1 MIEANAERPDP
12 VNFGEIFLTDSY
24 KEQFTTPST
33 ARNYEELYAPETAD
47 DLLWQIE
54 QEHLK
59 RVVGLLRKKC
69 KQIDYLDFACGTGR
83 IISFVEP
90 LVDSATGI
98 EISPEMIKI
107 AQQNVTDA
115 SLHCRDITSDD
126 AEIEGKYDLITTY
139 RFILNAEPA
148 LRVAGFKALAA
159 RLKDQS
165 SRLVF
170 SNHGNPWSY
179 KALMWPI
186 HVSRQILFGKK
197 REGNY
202 LTRRQTRAVLDAAGL
217 EVIDVTGV
225 GFISPRIVKFLPFS
239 WCQKIEKALA
249 GRPLLQRM
257 GVNQLYVCK
266 LRS

>member
-1 MIEANAERPDP
+1 MK
-12 VNFGEIFLTDSY
+12 FGEALLTRSY

-33 ARNYEELYAPETAD
+33 ARNYEQLYAHETAD

-54 QEHLK
+54 QEHLN
-59 RVVGLLRKKC
+59 RIIGQLRKKLTR
-69 KQIDYLDFACGTGR
+69 IDYLDFACGTGR

-90 LVDSATGI
+90 QVDSATGI

-107 AQQNVTDA
+107 AQQNVKDA
-115 SLHCRDITSDD
+115 SLQCRDITSDD
-126 AEIEGKYDLITTY
+126 AEIENKYDLITTY

-186 HVSRQILFGKK
+186 HFSRQILFGKK

-202 LTRRQTRAVLDAAGL
+202 LTKRQTRAVLDAAGL
-217 EVIDVTGV
+217 EIVDVTGV
-225 GFISPRIVKFLPFS
+225 GFISPRIVKLLPFP
-239 WCQKIEKALA
+239 WCQKIEAALA
-249 GRPLLQRM
+249 GRPLLQSL
-257 GVNQLYVCK
+257 GVNQLFVCRLK
-266 LRS
+266 S

>member
-1 MIEANAERPDP
+1 MK
-12 VNFGEIFLTDSY
+12 FGEALLTRSY
-24 KEQFTTPST
+24 KEQFTAPSS
-33 ARNYEELYAPETAD
+33 ARNYEQLYSPETAD

-54 QEHLK
+54 QEHLNK
-59 RVVGLLRKKC
+59 IIGQLRTKLTR
-69 KQIDYLDFACGTGR
+69 IDYLDFACGTGR

-90 LVDSATGI
+90 QVDSATGI

-107 AQQNVTDA
+107 AQQNVKDA
-115 SLHCRDITSDD
+115 SLQCRDITSDG
-126 AEIEGKYDLITTY
+126 AEIENKYDLITTY

-148 LRVAGFKALAA
+148 LRVAGFKAMAA

-186 HVSRQILFGKK
+186 HFARQTLFGKK

-202 LTRRQTRAVLDAAGL
+202 LTKRQTRAVLDAAGL
-217 EVIDVTGV
+217 EIINVTGV
-225 GFISPRIVKFLPFS
+225 GFISPKIVKRLPFS
-239 WCQKIEKALA
+239 WCQKIEAALA
-249 GRPLLQRM
+249 GRPLLQSL

-266 LRS
+266 LKS

>member
-1 MIEANAERPDP
+1 
-12 VNFGEIFLTDSY
+12 LTPSY
-24 KEQFTTPST
+24 KEKFATSLS
-33 ARNYEELYAPETAD
+33 ARNYEQLYSPETAD

-54 QEHLK
+54 QGHLNEII
-59 RVVGLLRKKC
+59 GQQRKKLTR
-69 KQIDYLDFACGTGR
+69 IDYLDFACGTGR

-90 LVDSATGI
+90 QVDSATGI

-107 AQQNVTDA
+107 AQKYVKDA
-115 SLHCRDITSDD
+115 SLQCRDITSDD
-126 AEIEGKYDLITTY
+126 AEIENKYDLITTY

-186 HVSRQILFGKK
+186 HFSRQYLFGKK

-202 LTRRQTRAVLDAAGL
+202 LTNRQARAVVEAAGL
-217 EVIDVTGV
+217 EIVDVTGV
-225 GFISPRIVKFLPFS
+225 GFISPRIVKLLPFS
-239 WCQKIEKALA
+239 WCQKIEAALA
-249 GRPLLQRM
+249 GKPLLQSL
-257 GVNQLYVCK
+257 GVNQLFVCK
-266 LRS
+266 LKS

>member
-1 MIEANAERPDP
+1 MKHGEAL
-12 VNFGEIFLTDSY
+12 LTRSY
-24 KEQFTTPST
+24 KEKFTTPSS
-33 ARNYEELYAPETAD
+33 ARNYEQRYAPETAD

-54 QEHLK
+54 REHLNK
-59 RVVGLLRKKC
+59 VIGQLQKKLT
-69 KQIDYLDFACGTGR
+69 KIDYLDFACGTGR

-90 LVDSATGI
+90 QVDSATGI

-107 AQQNVTDA
+107 AQKYVKDA
-115 SLHCRDITSDD
+115 SLQCRDITSDD
-126 AEIEGKYDLITTY
+126 TEIKNKYDLITTY

-165 SRLVF
+165 SLLVF

-186 HVSRQILFGKK
+186 HIIRQYLFGKK

-217 EVIDVTGV
+217 EIVEITGV
-225 GFISPRIVKFLPFS
+225 GFISAKLVKLLPFS
-239 WCQKIEKALA
+239 WCQKTETALA
-249 GRPLLQRM
+249 GKPLLQRL

-266 LRS
+266 LKSRSL

>member
-1 MIEANAERPDP
+1 M
-12 VNFGEIFLTDSY
+12 TKSY
-24 KEQFTTPST
+24 KEKFTNPLS
-33 ARNYEELYAPETAD
+33 ARDYEQLYSPETAD

-54 QEHLK
+54 QEHLHK
-59 RVVGLLRKKC
+59 IIVQLRNKLTR
-69 KQIDYLDFACGTGR
+69 IDYLDFACGTGR

-90 LVDSATGI
+90 QVDSATGI

-107 AQQNVTDA
+107 AQKHVKDA
-115 SLHCRDITSDD
+115 SLLCRDITSDD
-126 AEIEGKYDLITTY
+126 AEIENQYDLITTY

-186 HVSRQILFGKK
+186 HFTRQYLFGKK
-197 REGNY
+197 RAGNY
-202 LTRRQTRAVLDAAGL
+202 LTNRQTRAVLDTAGL
-217 EVIDVTGV
+217 EIVDITGV
-225 GFISPRIVKFLPFS
+225 GFISPKIVSLLPFA
-239 WCQKIEKALA
+239 WCQKIEAALA
-249 GRPLLQRM
+249 GKPLLQSL
-257 GVNQLYVCK
+257 GVNQLFVCK

>member
-1 MIEANAERPDP
+1 
-12 VNFGEIFLTDSY
+12 LTKSY
-24 KEQFTTPST
+24 KEKFTTPLS
-33 ARNYEELYAPETAD
+33 ARNYEKLYSPETAD

-54 QEHLK
+54 QEHLNK
-59 RVVGLLRKKC
+59 VIGQLRKKLTR
-69 KQIDYLDFACGTGR
+69 IDYLDFACGTGR

-90 LVDSATGI
+90 QVDSATGI
-98 EISPEMIKI
+98 EISPDMIEI
-107 AQQNVTDA
+107 AQKYVKDA
-115 SLHCRDITSDD
+115 SLQCRDITSDD
-126 AEIEGKYDLITTY
+126 AEIENKYDLITTY

-186 HVSRQILFGKK
+186 HFSRQYLFGKK

-202 LTRRQTRAVLDAAGL
+202 LTNRQARAVVDAAGL
-217 EVIDVTGV
+217 EIVDVTGV
-225 GFISPRIVKFLPFS
+225 GFISPRIVKLLPFS
-239 WCQKIEKALA
+239 WCQKIEAALA
-249 GRPLLQRM
+249 GKPLLQSL
-257 GVNQLYVCK
+257 GVNQLFVCK
-266 LRS
+266 LKS

>member
-1 MIEANAERPDP
+1 M
-12 VNFGEIFLTDSY
+12 TTSY
-24 KEQFTTPST
+24 KEKFTAPSS
-33 ARNYEELYAPETAD
+33 ARNYEQRYAPETAD
-47 DLLWQIE
+47 DLLWQVE
-54 QEHLK
+54 QTHLNK
-59 RVVGLLRKKC
+59 VISQLREKLTR
-69 KQIDYLDFACGTGR
+69 IDYLDFACGTGR

-90 LVDSATGI
+90 QVDSATGI
-98 EISPEMIKI
+98 EISPEMVRI
-107 AQQNVTDA
+107 AQKYVKDA
-115 SLHCRDITSDD
+115 SLQCRDITSED
-126 AEIEGKYDLITTY
+126 AEIENKYDLITTY

-179 KALMWPI
+179 KALMWPV
-186 HVSRQILFGKK
+186 HFGRQLLFGKK

-217 EVIDVTGV
+217 EIVDVTGV
-225 GFISPRIVKFLPFS
+225 GFISAKIVKLLPFS
-239 WCQKIEKALA
+239 WCQKTEATLA
-249 GRPLLQRM
+249 GKPLLQRL

-266 LRS
+266 LKARSP

>member
-1 MIEANAERPDP
+1 MK
-12 VNFGEIFLTDSY
+12 FGEALLTRSY
-24 KEQFTTPST
+24 KEQFTAPSS
-33 ARNYEELYAPETAD
+33 ARNYEQLYSPETAD

-54 QEHLK
+54 QEHLNK
-59 RVVGLLRKKC
+59 IIGQLRKKLTR
-69 KQIDYLDFACGTGR
+69 IDYLDFACGTGR

-90 LVDSATGI
+90 QVDSATGI

-107 AQQNVTDA
+107 AQQNVKDA
-115 SLHCRDITSDD
+115 SLQCRDITSDD
-126 AEIEGKYDLITTY
+126 AEIENKYDLITTY

-186 HVSRQILFGKK
+186 HFSRQILFGKK

-217 EVIDVTGV
+217 EIVNVTGV
-225 GFISPRIVKFLPFS
+225 GFISPRIVKLLPFS
-239 WCQKIEKALA
+239 WCQKTEAALA
-249 GRPLLQRM
+249 GRPLLQRL

-266 LRS
+266 LKS

>member
-1 MIEANAERPDP
+1 VKLGEAL
-12 VNFGEIFLTDSY
+12 LTRSY
-24 KEQFTTPST
+24 KQQFTTPSS
-33 ARNYEELYAPETAD
+33 ARNYEQRYAPETAD
-47 DLLWQIE
+47 DLLWQLE
-54 QEHLK
+54 QEHLYK
-59 RVVGLLRKKC
+59 VIGRLRKKLVR
-69 KQIDYLDFACGTGR
+69 IDYLDFACGTGR

-90 LVDSATGI
+90 QVDSATGI

-107 AQQNVTDA
+107 AQQYVKEA
-115 SLHCRDITSDD
+115 SLQCRDITSDG
-126 AEIEGKYDLITTY
+126 AEIENKYDLITTY

-186 HVSRQILFGKK
+186 HFTRQLLFGKK

-217 EVIDVTGV
+217 EIADVTGV
-225 GFISPRIVKFLPFS
+225 GFISPRIVKFLPFR
-239 WCQKIEKALA
+239 WCQKIEAALA
-249 GRPLLQRM
+249 GKPLLQRL
-257 GVNQLYVCK
+257 GVNQLYVCRLK
-266 LRS
+266 S

>member
-1 MIEANAERPDP
+1 MT
-12 VNFGEIFLTDSY
+12 FGEAVLTRSY
-24 KEQFTTPST
+24 KEKFTTPSS
-33 ARNYEELYAPETAD
+33 ARSYEQRYAPETAD

-54 QEHLK
+54 QKHLNK
-59 RVVGLLRKKC
+59 VIVQLRKELTR
-69 KQIDYLDFACGTGR
+69 IDYLDFACGTGR

-90 LVDSATGI
+90 QVDSATGF
-98 EISPEMIKI
+98 EISPDMIEI
-107 AQQNVTDA
+107 AQKYVKDA
-115 SLHCRDITSDD
+115 SLQCRDITSDD
-126 AEIEGKYDLITTY
+126 AEIENKYDLITTY

-159 RLKDQS
+159 RLRDQS

-186 HVSRQILFGKK
+186 HFSRHFLFGKK

-217 EVIDVTGV
+217 EIVDVTGV
-225 GFISPRIVKFLPFS
+225 GFISAKIVKLLPFS
-239 WCQKIEKALA
+239 WCQKTEAALA
-249 GRPLLQRM
+249 GKPLLQRL

-266 LRS
+266 LKS

>member
-1 MIEANAERPDP
+1 MK
-12 VNFGEIFLTDSY
+12 FGEALLTRSY
-24 KEQFTTPST
+24 KEQFTAPSS
-33 ARNYEELYAPETAD
+33 ARKYEQMYSPETAD

-54 QEHLK
+54 QEHLNK
-59 RVVGLLRKKC
+59 IIGQLRKKLAR
-69 KQIDYLDFACGTGR
+69 IDYLDFACGTGR

-90 LVDSATGI
+90 QVDSATGI

-107 AQQNVTDA
+107 AQKNVKDA
-115 SLHCRDITSDD
+115 SLQCRDITSDD
-126 AEIEGKYDLITTY
+126 AEIENKYDLITTY

-186 HVSRQILFGKK
+186 HFSRQILFGKK

-217 EVIDVTGV
+217 EIVNVTGV
-225 GFISPRIVKFLPFS
+225 GFISPRIVKLLPFS
-239 WCQKIEKALA
+239 WCRKIETALA
-249 GRPLLQRM
+249 GRPLLQRL
-257 GVNQLYVCK
+257 GVNQLFVCK
-266 LRS
+266 LKS